1 MGIQCEFC
9 GQYTED
15 EDAIFCKDCGYRFE
29 KTEIDVLKNIR
40 VLFKRESEKNR
51 NDAKLQT
58 RVSYVSLIIS
68 IGAFFIALAAG
79 LIVAFSPQE
88 ANQRMADIGIIVLSL
103 MAFSYIVYK
112 YGITINVDD
121 IEK

>member
-1 MGIQCEFC
+1 MGIQCDFC

-51 NDAKLQT
+51 KESKIQT

-68 IGAFFIALAAG
+68 VGAFFVAVGAAFM
-79 LIVAFSPQE
+79 IAFSPSE
-88 ANQRMADIGIIVLSL
+88 ANQRMVDVVIIVSSIL
-103 MAFSYIVYK
+103 AFSWIVYL
-112 YGITINVDD
+112 YGLSINVED